1 MIRNMKP
8 FGLLLAIFGLI
19 LPAHSEDRQP
29 FTVEQAI
36 QIGNGLSQL
45 DGYDDCRDG
54 EKGKDCHHLYKLSGS
69 VRLTIALDLAEYRRI
84 ATAYTAARQGLI
96 AQYANG
102 SGVVP
107 PEQVGAF
114 NAEDRRILNLTSD
127 VKYGRIKLSNLRVEE
142 NPIPATVLSLIVPI
156 LD

>member
-54 EKGKDCHHLYKLSGS
+54 EKGKDCHHLYKFSGS
-69 VRLTIALDLAEYRRI
+69 LRLTIALDLAEYRRI
-84 ATAYTAARQGLI
+84 AAAYSVVRQALI
-96 AQYANG
+96 VQYSNG
-102 SGVVP
+102 SGNVP
-107 PEQVGAF
+107 SDQIAAF
-114 NAEDRRILNLTSD
+114 NTEDRRVLDSPSD
-127 VKYGRIKLSNLRVEE
+127 VKYGRIKRDDLKIED
-142 NPIPATVLSLIVPI
+142 NPIPASVLSLILPI
-156 LD
+156 VD